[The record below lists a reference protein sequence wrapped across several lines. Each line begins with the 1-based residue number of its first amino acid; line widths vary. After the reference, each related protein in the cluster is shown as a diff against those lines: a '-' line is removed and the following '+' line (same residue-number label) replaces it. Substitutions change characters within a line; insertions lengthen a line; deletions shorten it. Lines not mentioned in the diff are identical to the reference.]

1 MNWQSILEDFRNFL
15 KLEKNLSEN
24 TINAYASDLKKLIQF
39 FKENNLDKHSVL
51 KKNDLV
57 NEFIRN
63 ESKKIT
69 SSSQSRL
76 ISSLR
81 RFFNFMILEKYID
94 ENPVENISHP
104 RSGSKLPVTLN
115 INEIDSMIEYYSLN
129 KINNKFRNKSII
141 ELLYSCGLRVSE
153 LTEINISD
161 IFKSESLLKVL
172 GKGNKERFVPMSD
185 QAKNF
190 LNEYISYERNGV
202 KVKRGYEDI
211 LFLNNRGK
219 KLTRVMIYNI
229 IEETRKK
236 VGIKKKISPHTLRH
250 SFATH
255 LLENGAEIVSIQ
267 KMLGHSSITTTE
279 KYLHVTKKHLIRTVE
294 KYHPKKD

>member
-24 TINAYASDLKKLIQF
+24 TTNAYANDLKKLIQF
-39 FKENNLDKHSVL
+39 FKENNLDNYSVL
-51 KKNDLV
+51 KKNDFI

-69 SSSQSRL
+69 SSSLSRL

-94 ENPVENISHP
+94 ENPIENISHP

-161 IFKSESLLKVL
+161 IFKTESLLKVL

-185 QAKNF
+185 QAKKF
-190 LNEYISYERNGV
+190 LNEYIRYERNGV

-229 IEETRKK
+229 IEKTRKK

-294 KYHPKKD
+294 RYHPKKN

>member
-69 SSSQSRL
+69 SSSLSRL

-94 ENPVENISHP
+94 ENPIENISHP

>member
-24 TINAYASDLKKLIQF
+24 TANAYSSDLKKLIQF
-39 FKENNLDKHSVL
+39 FKQNNVDKYNVL
-51 KKNDLV
+51 KKNDLI

-63 ESKKIT
+63 ESKKIN

-76 ISSLR
+76 ISSLK

-94 ENPVENISHP
+94 ENPLENISHP
-104 RSGSKLPVTLN
+104 RLGSKLPVTLN
-115 INEIDSMIEYYSLN
+115 INKIDSMIEYYSFN
-129 KINNKFRNKSII
+129 KINNKLRNKSII

-153 LTEINISD
+153 LIQIDISD
-161 IFKSESLLKVL
+161 IFKTESLSTVL

-190 LNEYISYERNGV
+190 LNEYINYERNQV
-202 KVKRGYEDI
+202 QAKRGFEDI

-219 KLTRVMIYNI
+219 RLTRVMIYNI

-255 LLENGAEIVSIQ
+255 LLENGADIVSIQ

-279 KYLHVTKKHLIRTVE
+279 RYLHVTKKHLIKTVE
-294 KYHPKKD
+294 KYHPKKN